1 MSTLTVMTF
10 ENMTDA
16 GAALESLRRVQRA
29 DQISINDSA
38 VIVKDESGKVEVQ
51 DGHSRGVKVGAV
63 TGGVLGG
70 FMLLFAPVAGVAI
83 GAAAGGAIGKLLDTG
98 VEPTFVEQVSN
109 ELQPG
114 TSALF
119 VVTERGNVEAALAA
133 LRPFHGSVY
142 HTSLPGEVQQ
152 ALEDAL
158 R

>member
-16 GAALESLRRVQRA
+16 GEALKNLQRVQKA
-29 DQISINDSA
+29 DQILIEDSA
-38 VIVKDESGKVEVQ
+38 VVIKDENGKVEIL
-51 DGHSRGVKVGAV
+51 DKRSRAVKVGAV

-70 FMLLFAPVAGVAI
+70 FLFFFAPVAGVAI
-83 GAAAGGAIGKLLDTG
+83 GATSGGAIGKLLDTG

-109 ELQPG
+109 DLQPG

-119 VVTERGNVEAALAA
+119 VVTERGNLEAALAA
-133 LRPFHGSVY
+133 LRSLHGSVY
-142 HTSLPGEVQQ
+142 HTSLPSEVQQ
-152 ALEDAL
+152 ALEEAL

>member
-10 ENMTDA
+10 ENTTDA
-16 GAALESLRRVQRA
+16 GEALKSLQRVQKA
-29 DQISINDSA
+29 DQIWIEDSA
-38 VIVKDESGKVEVQ
+38 VVIKDDSGKVEVL
-51 DGHSRGVKVGAV
+51 DKHRRAVKVGAI

-70 FMLLFAPVAGVAI
+70 FLFFFAPVAGVAV
-83 GAAAGGAIGKLLDTG
+83 GAAGGGAIGKLLDTG

-109 ELQPG
+109 DLQPG

-119 VVTERGNVEAALAA
+119 VVTDRGNVEAALAA

-142 HTSLPGEVQQ
+142 HTSLPSEVQK